1 MPKLTVNINNKRKA
15 IMKKILMLFVCCLIG
30 ITVFA
35 QKTKTVTTTTAK
47 TDATYQF
54 TQARMPQVWVEPMVK
69 PLVVEVEVIQN
80 APTFWRKT
88 LDRYKVESELEGKL
102 ENVYNYGIF
111 LYTEDTKSD
120 MIVAATYNFYTN
132 PNRTGDSDWYI
143 IEIKG
148 FPAKFKNW
156 RTATA
161 NDYEWMKIPAVRY
174 NKKEVFKKV
183 SE

>member
-1 MPKLTVNINNKRKA
+1 
-15 IMKKILMLFVCCLIG
+15 MKKILMLFVCCLIG

-174 NKKEVFKKV
+174 NKKEVFEKV